1 MNNLGLLYEYG
12 RGVPQDYQKAEDW
25 YERAAAAGQPV
36 AMTNLG
42 ILYEYGRGVPKDY
55 QKAKEWYEKG
65 AAAGDERAKDLLRA
79 LNRKR

>member
-1 MNNLGLLYEYG
+1 
-12 RGVPQDYQKAEDW
+12 
-25 YERAAAAGQPV
+25 
-36 AMTNLG
+36 MTNLG